1 MKPITALFVSCTL
14 ACAAVAPAASA
25 QPDPG
30 MADDPL
36 RGPEVPD
43 TRTRTLVKKTM
54 TGRLERLQVRPEVA
68 ALQELDLD
76 AETAEA
82 ARQVVDDRSFAVTM
96 MLVDELDRIK
106 EMTDKRTAGDN
117 EGAQAIFDEMWEAFE
132 PDAPRSP
139 LIKPLGAVLDDE
151 QTASL
156 RELVDEYW
164 ESLIDWE
171 LRNNE
176 QRRQNPEVRKRVER
190 RVALRM
196 FQREVQEGYEASLR
210 RYQQAIDAVADA
222 VKPTPEQRH
231 EIRMIII
238 EHIKRTRLSAT
249 PEQRRATNLEIYRM
263 LDDDRKEKL
272 FQYMTR
278 IVIPDQG

>member
-1 MKPITALFVSCTL
+1 MKIIPMLLVSSCL
-14 ACAAVAPAASA
+14 ACAALA
-25 QPDPG
+25 QPDPS
-30 MADDPL
+30 MAGSPL

-76 AETAEA
+76 EQTAEA
-82 ARQVVDDRSFAVTM
+82 AREIVDERSFAVTM

-106 EMTDKRTAGDN
+106 EMTDKRTAGDR
-117 EGAQAIFDEMWEAFE
+117 EGAQAIFDEMWNAFE

-139 LIKPLGAVLDDE
+139 LIEPLKAVLDDE
-151 QTASL
+151 QSAAL
-156 RELVDEYW
+156 RTLVDEYW

-176 QRRQNPEVRKRVER
+176 KRQQNPEVRKRVER
-190 RVALRM
+190 RQSLRL

-222 VKPTPEQRH
+222 VEPTPEQRH
-231 EIRMIII
+231 EIPMIII
-238 EHIKRTRLSAT
+238 EHIKRTRLNAT

-263 LDDDRKEKL
+263 LDKDRKEKL
-272 FQYMTR
+272 FEYMTR

>member
-1 MKPITALFVSCTL
+1 MKIIPMLLVSSCL
-14 ACAAVAPAASA
+14 ACAALA
-25 QPDPG
+25 QPDPS
-30 MADDPL
+30 MADSPL

-76 AETAEA
+76 EQTAEA
-82 ARQVVDDRSFAVTM
+82 AREIVDERSFAVTM

-106 EMTDKRTAGDN
+106 EMTDKRTAGDR
-117 EGAQAIFDEMWEAFE
+117 EGAQAIFDEMWNAFE

-139 LIKPLGAVLDDE
+139 LIEPLKAVLDDE
-151 QTASL
+151 QSAAL
-156 RELVDEYW
+156 RTLVDEYW

-176 QRRQNPEVRKRVER
+176 KRQQNPEVRKRVER
-190 RVALRM
+190 RQSLRL

-222 VKPTPEQRH
+222 VEPTPEQRH

-238 EHIKRTRLSAT
+238 EHIKRTRLAAT

-263 LDDDRKEKL
+263 LDEDRKEKL
-272 FQYMTR
+272 FEYMTR